1 MRRWTSAATVA
12 ALTAGVLSVVGFAVA
27 TPANANSHEP
37 IYLDRSYSPVERATD
52 LVSRMTL
59 AEKAA
64 EMDSSRPPAIPRL
77 GVAAWGWWNE
87 SNHGVNALT
96 LTPSGN
102 ATTLT
107 NTTSYPSDLSMGSTW
122 NPDLVYKEAG
132 LIGDEAR
139 DVAPF
144 NTENLDFYAPT
155 VNLSRD
161 PRWGRNDESWS
172 EDPTLTADLAAQY
185 VDGLQGQTQNGV
197 LPASANG
204 YYKAIATLKHYAANN
219 SEVNRRTGT
228 SDMDQRTLREYY
240 TAQFANIIE
249 QSHPGSIM
257 SSYNEVNGVP
267 AAASVQL
274 MDTLARETFGF
285 TGYFTSDCDAVYEIQ
300 AGHHWQ
306 PPQASAPLDQYGRA
320 AYANSAG
327 EDLDCNAGYHDQY
340 GYGNTIPTAVAQHI
354 TTQTDV
360 YNEGDVDMSVVR
372 LFTAR
377 IETGEFDAES
387 DVPWVQAA
395 RERLGGKTWVDSNA
409 NNAETETPDRLA
421 QARASADQS
430 ITLLKNARTTTSNG
444 RTRGAVLPLRVP
456 SSGPYK
462 VAVMGY
468 FAHPSGGVPLGG
480 YASIQA
486 AAGQANNV
494 DPYEGIK
501 SAVQAIDP
509 DATVDFLPGVT
520 GGTNAA
526 SLNTVDQAS
535 IAAASKYDAVIVV
548 AGTDGSTSAEDH
560 DRTNLD
566 LPGAQA
572 SMITQAEAAN
582 PRTAVYL
589 ETVGEVNL
597 GSFLNSTPAL
607 LWSSYNGQ
615 QQGNAIA
622 DVVTGKVDPSG
633 HLPFDWYA
641 SDSDLA
647 PITDYTIRPTATTEG
662 RTYQY
667 YTGPVSYPFGYGL
680 SYTKFKYSDITLNHN
695 AVNADGTIVVKAK
708 VKNAGTRAGSE
719 VPQLYV
725 TTRFEPASAQRPIK
739 RLEAFDKIEL
749 APGQSKTVTFKVK
762 ASKLA
767 FFDEK
772 ANKYVV
778 DPGRYGLQVASSSA
792 DSDVQLHTA
801 VKVSGHI
808 SETPSVVTA
817 KPIETGDRA
826 RNVAQRVMFDI
837 NTTIDPQLT
846 VSMNDQSLYGYV
858 TKGQSTPLPRGLSVS
873 YTSDRSNVV
882 RVTRSNTLKAVG
894 SGIATVTATVRYH
907 GQEASTSFTVD
918 VAPLE
923 FTSNPTT
930 VFQTGTS
937 GSFTVTTNSSPT
949 AGLTESGSLPDGVTF
964 TDNGDG
970 TATIAGTA
978 PAHAGTFPITITAKN
993 GVSPTVRQEFVLY
1006 VGSAPTITSGA
1017 SAQFVTGT
1025 AGTFTVTTNGFPAA
1039 TLTETGDLPD
1049 GLTFTDNGDGTATI
1063 AGTAASGSHGSYS
1076 LTVTATNGLAPDAKQ
1091 SLTLTVLQQ
1100 APGATTADL
1109 AGTVNTVLH
1118 FGSFSFP
1125 VPLANI
1131 EVHLFPVGGT
1141 TDAVPAVT
1149 TSTNGFYE
1157 FDGVPA
1163 GDYQVE
1169 FVDPANKY
1177 VTQWY
1182 DGTSTGAAA
1191 QAAAGTVTLTAGKAS
1206 MGVNAS
1212 LAAVSG

>member
-12 ALTAGVLSVVGFAVA
+12 ALAAGVLSVVGFAVA
-27 TPANANSHEP
+27 TPASANAQEP
-37 IYLDRSYSPVERATD
+37 IYLNRNYSPVERATD

-64 EMDSSRPPAIPRL
+64 QMDSSRPPAIPRL
-77 GVAAWGWWNE
+77 GVAVWGWWNE
-87 SNHGVNALT
+87 SNHGVNAMT

-122 NPDLVYKEAG
+122 NPDLVYQEAG

-172 EDPTLTADLAAQY
+172 EDPTLTADLASQY

-197 LPASANG
+197 LPPSVNG

-240 TAQFANIIE
+240 TAQFAGIIA

-306 PPQASAPLDQYGRA
+306 PPQAAAPLDQYGRTA
-320 AYANSAG
+320 FANSAG

-340 GYGNTIPTAVAQHI
+340 GYGNTIPTAIAQHI

-360 YNEGDVDMSVVR
+360 YNEGDVDTSVVR

-387 DVPWVQAA
+387 EVPWVQAA
-395 RERLGGKTWVDSNA
+395 RKRLGGTTWVDSNA
-409 NNAETETPDRLA
+409 NNAETETPARLA

-430 ITLLKNARTTTSNG
+430 ITLLKNSATNSNG
-444 RTRGAVLPLRVP
+444 KSGPAVLPLQVP
-456 SSGPYK
+456 SAGPYK

-494 DPYEGIK
+494 DAYDGIK

-520 GGTNAA
+520 GGTNAS
-526 SLNTVDQAS
+526 SLTTVDQAS

-560 DRTNLD
+560 DRTNLE

-582 PRTAVYL
+582 PNTAVYL

-597 GSFLNSTPAL
+597 GSFLASTPAL

-615 QQGNAIA
+615 EQGDAIA
-622 DVVTGKVDPSG
+622 DVVTGKVNPSG
-633 HLPFDWYA
+633 HLPFDWYT

-647 PITDYTIRPTATTEG
+647 PITDYTIRPTATTDG

-680 SYTKFKYSDITLNHN
+680 SYTKFTYSDITLNHN
-695 AVNADGTIVVKAK
+695 SVKADGTIVVKAR

-725 TTRFEPASAQRPIK
+725 TTPFEPASAQRPIK
-739 RLEAFDKIEL
+739 RLEAFDKISL
-749 APGQSKTVTFKVK
+749 APGQSKTVTFQVK

-767 FFDEK
+767 FFNEK

-778 DPGRYGLQVASSSA
+778 DPGRYGLEVGSSSA
-792 DSDVQLHTA
+792 DADIQLRA
-801 VKVSGHI
+801 SVKVSGRI
-808 SETPSVVTA
+808 SQTPSVVTA
-817 KPIETGDRA
+817 KPIESGDTA
-826 RNVAQRVMFDI
+826 RQVAQRVMFDI

-858 TKGQSTPLPRGLSVS
+858 TKGQSTPFPRGLTVA

-882 RVTRSNTLKAVG
+882 RVSRHNVLKAVG

-907 GQEASTSFTVD
+907 GQTASTSFTVD

-923 FTSNPTT
+923 FTSNPST
-930 VFQTGTS
+930 VFQTGTP
-937 GSFTVTTNSSPT
+937 GTFTVTTNSSPT
-949 AGLTESGSLPDGVTF
+949 ASLTESGSLPAGVTF

-978 PAHAGTFPITITAKN
+978 PATAGTYPITITAKN

-1006 VGSAPTITSGA
+1006 VGSASTITSGS

-1025 AGTFTVTTNGFPAA
+1025 AGSFTVTTNGFPPA
-1039 TLTETGDLPD
+1039 TLTESGDLPA

-1076 LTVTATNGLAPDAKQ
+1076 LTVTATNGLPPTATQ
-1091 SLTLTVLQQ
+1091 TLTLTVLQQ

-1118 FGSFSFP
+1118 FGPYTFAI
-1125 VPLANI
+1125 PLQNI
-1131 EVHLFPVGGT
+1131 DVHLVPVGST
-1141 TDAVPAVT
+1141 SDAVPAVT
-1149 TSTNGFYE
+1149 TSSNGFYE

-1163 GDYQVE
+1163 GAYQVE

-1177 VTQWY
+1177 ATQWY
-1182 DGTSTGAAA
+1182 DGTSAGAAT
-1191 QAAAGTVTLTAGKAS
+1191 QAGAATVTLTAGKAS
-1206 MGVNAS
+1206 VGVNAS
-1212 LAAVSG
+1212 LTAVTG